1 MKKIIIT
8 LIIIKF
14 SWAALA
20 HTIKGTMVLKGSLK
34 TNILI
39 KNKITSCRIRILKV
53 KNLLDED
60 SYGNPA
66 YNVKASIHIDSV
78 NFDKEVWV
86 NNLFV
91 LNTDKTEVRDFEYH
105 SEDESSKIFIDEQGR
120 VKTVLIRYQGKNISC
135 SF

>member
-1 MKKIIIT
+1 MKQI
-8 LIIIKF
+8 LISLMMILF
-14 SWAALA
+14 SLSTLA
-20 HTIKGTMVLKGSLK
+20 HNIKGTLVLKGALK
-34 TNILI
+34 TTIFI
-39 KNKITSCRIRILKV
+39 KNKESSCRIRIVKV

-60 SYGNPA
+60 TFGNPA
-66 YNVKASIHIDSV
+66 YNVKANINIDSI
-78 NFDKEVWV
+78 NFDKEVWL

-105 SEDESSKIFIDEQGR
+105 SEDGSSKITIDEQGR